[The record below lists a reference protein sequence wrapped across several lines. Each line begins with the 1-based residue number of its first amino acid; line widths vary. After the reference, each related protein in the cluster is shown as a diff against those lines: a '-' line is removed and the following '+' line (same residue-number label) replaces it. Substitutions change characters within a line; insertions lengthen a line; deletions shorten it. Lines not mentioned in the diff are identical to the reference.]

1 MFCSGCGRAI
11 PEGTAF
17 CPQCGRSMGSPA
29 PVVAG
34 APVSV
39 AAPASYIPPTPS
51 GPMTVAPGLAYA
63 GFWLRFV
70 AYIID
75 SLIISVA
82 AGAIILILF
91 FATGFAAMVRNW
103 SENPNTDVFQGT
115 VLLAIILVAIG
126 MLLGVW
132 LYYALME
139 SSRHQATLGK
149 MTLGLIVTDLRL
161 QPISFGRASGR
172 FFAKFITGLIP
183 LWNRIHHGGLYGEKT
198 GLARHDCQL
207 PGDAE
212 ALELQPSYTAP

>member
-17 CPQCGRSMGSPA
+17 CPQCGRSMGTPA
-29 PVVAG
+29 PVAAGAG
-34 APVSV
+34 APVNV
-39 AAPASYIPPTPS
+39 AAPAAYIPPTPS
-51 GPMTVAPGLAYA
+51 VPMAVAPGLAYA
-63 GFWLRFV
+63 GFWLRLV

-75 SLIISVA
+75 SLIISVV

-91 FATGFAAMVRNW
+91 FATGFAAIVRN
-103 SENPNTDVFQGT
+103 SSDNPNTDVFQGT
-115 VLLAIILVAIG
+115 VLMAIILVAIG
-126 MLLGVW
+126 ALFGVW

-183 LWNRIHHGGLYGEKT
+183 LWIGYIMAGFTAKKQAL
-198 GLARHDCQL
+198 HDMIAGCL
-207 PGDAE
+207 V
-212 ALELQPSYTAP
+212 LRKL